1 VGSATSCD
9 DQGGRDRGK
18 PRPPPEGGSFPGQQD
33 GERHQRD
40 QQRAGGRLRHRRGD
54 LGERVPAVGLGEL
67 QVTLVRRRVAQRVR
81 NLLEDEDDADAGQ
94 HPLDHRGREV
104 VADDARAQEAR
115 DDLKD
120 AGDHDGEQ
128 EGLKAQVV
136 DGRENDHGH
145 PGRGAADAERRPA
158 DQRHDQ
164 AADDAGDHAGGQ
176 RGAGRQRDT
185 EAQGQRDQ
193 EDDRPGD
200 EVGGSVFA
208 GKE

>member
-1 VGSATSCD
+1 MM
-9 DQGGRDRGK
+9 
-18 PRPPPEGGSFPGQQD
+18 PM
-33 GERHQRD
+33 
-40 QQRAGGRLRHRRGD
+40 
-54 LGERVPAVGLGEL
+54 PA
-67 QVTLVRRRVAQRVR
+67 
-81 NLLEDEDDADAGQ
+81 
-94 HPLDHRGREV
+94 
-104 VADDARAQEAR
+104 
-115 DDLKD
+115 LKD